1 MIKKLN
7 EDTALKFK
15 TLSPEEKTQRGILG
29 RLYGPVAS
37 CVNPT
42 RNNRK
47 YNEALWENLF
57 NSDLIKERFANG
69 GIFGQLCHPDYEE
82 VDMEKVACVMPEP
95 PVKDKNGELISY
107 VDILDTPCGRIAY
120 QLAKYGYKFGISSR
134 GTGDLYTDENG
145 DDAVDPETYN
155 LTAFD
160 LVEIPA
166 VEDARLSFVES
177 LDTKKYYGKT
187 LKQKLTEELNKASDE
202 DKEIMKETLDSL
214 DIKLE
219 EDFDPR
225 GYTKAIQAIS
235 DGIENDED
243 LDALQKYLQDIVGYC
258 NSIANDYN
266 LTIECI
272 NESCA
277 DKEVEE
283 DGKVDPR
290 VFEENL
296 DEAAPKIVSN
306 KEMLEELISHLKE
319 KYGEEGWQDAL
330 FKLLTRVGKDA
341 IFAMADEEHLREN
354 VENENDTVC
363 DDCSD
368 KEVEEDE
375 EVVDDKDL
383 AEELQNML
391 LRNSEL
397 EKDNLSLQEKL
408 SVCNA
413 IETKLNEEL
422 SRYKK
427 CSASLSE
434 TAKKVRPLKNEIEK
448 LNESLERKD
457 NIITSNKSRF
467 EKLFEDKRDLN
478 SKLKVSNLKLEESI
492 SNISE
497 LENEINTLTKELENS
512 KKSINENLALIT
524 RYKKALKESRDAVIT
539 AKAKIYNVN
548 KDDVLSNLNES
559 YKLSD
564 IDSVCKELSKRNYN
578 MSKLPF
584 KITEDVKFK
593 AKASSESIM
602 GRNSCHNTDDEVSD
616 YLLNIVK

>member
-7 EDTALKFK
+7 ENTALRFK
-15 TLSPEEKTQRGILG
+15 TLSPEEKAQRGILG

-57 NSDLIKERFANG
+57 NSDIIKERFANG

-107 VDILDTPCGRIAY
+107 VDILNTPCGRIAY

-177 LDTKKYYGKT
+177 LDTKKYGKT
-187 LKQKLTEELNKASDE
+187 LKQRLTEELNNASDS
-202 DKEIMKETLDSL
+202 DKKVMEESLSDLGIDLDETQD
-214 DIKLE
+214 
-219 EDFDPR
+219 
-225 GYTKAIQAIS
+225 Q
-235 DGIENDED
+235 ED
-243 LDALQKYLQDIVGYC
+243 L
-258 NSIANDYN
+258 N
-266 LTIECI
+266 
-272 NESCA
+272 
-277 DKEVEE
+277 EVEVDNEESQEVIE
-283 DGKVDPR
+283 DCD
-290 VFEENL
+290 L
-296 DEAAPKIVSN
+296 DEKAPKPISN
-306 KEMLEELISHLKE
+306 KELLNKVVTALKD
-319 KYGEEGWQDAL
+319 KYGEDEWQDQL
-330 FKLLTRVGKDA
+330 LKLLTKVGGDA
-341 IFAMADEEHLREN
+341 ITAIADAEHLREDVN
-354 VENENDTVC
+354 EPVET
-363 DDCSD
+363 DCSD
-368 KEVEEDE
+368 IEDSEDE
-375 EVVDDKDL
+375 EVVNDKDL
-383 AEELQNML
+383 AEELQQL
-391 LRNSEL
+391 LLKNSEL

-413 IETKLNEEL
+413 KENKLNEEL
-422 SRYKK
+422 SKYKE
-427 CSASLSE
+427 CAANLSE
-434 TAKKVRPLKNEIEK
+434 TAKKVRPLNSKVNQ

-457 NIITSNKSRF
+457 KIITSNKSRLDR
-467 EKLFEDKRDLN
+467 LFEDKKDL
-478 SKLKVSNLKLEESI
+478 SSQLKESI
-492 SNISE
+492 SNVSE
-497 LENEINTLTKELENS
+497 LEQKVNTLTEELENS
-512 KKSINENLALIT
+512 KKTLESSKKTLSEKLNLIT
-524 RYKKALKESRDAVIT
+524 RYKKALKESKDAYIS
-539 AKAKIYNVN
+539 AKAENYRVK
-548 KDDVLSNLNES
+548 KEDVLANLTES

-564 IDSVCKELSKRNYN
+564 VDSVCRELSERNYN

-584 KITEDVKFK
+584 KITEDVKFETK
-593 AKASSESIM
+593 KSSNESII
-602 GRNSCHNTDDEVSD
+602 GGYRNSDDDISD

>member
-7 EDTALKFK
+7 ENTALRFK
-15 TLSPEEKTQRGILG
+15 TLSPEEKAQRGILG

-57 NSDLIKERFANG
+57 NSDIIKERFANG

-177 LDTKKYYGKT
+177 LDTKKYGKT
-187 LKQKLTEELNKASDE
+187 LKQRLTEELNNASDS
-202 DKEIMKETLDSL
+202 DKKVMEESLSDLGIDLDETQD
-214 DIKLE
+214 
-219 EDFDPR
+219 
-225 GYTKAIQAIS
+225 Q
-235 DGIENDED
+235 ED
-243 LDALQKYLQDIVGYC
+243 LD
-258 NSIANDYN
+258 
-266 LTIECI
+266 
-272 NESCA
+272 
-277 DKEVEE
+277 EVEVDNEESQEVIE
-283 DGKVDPR
+283 DCD
-290 VFEENL
+290 L
-296 DEAAPKIVSN
+296 DEKAPKPISN
-306 KEMLEELISHLKE
+306 KELLNKVVTALKDN
-319 KYGEEGWQDAL
+319 YGEDEWQDQL
-330 FKLLTRVGKDA
+330 LKLLTKVGGDA
-341 IFAMADEEHLREN
+341 ITAIADAEHLREDVN
-354 VENENDTVC
+354 EPVET
-363 DDCSD
+363 DCSD
-368 KEVEEDE
+368 IEDSEDE
-375 EVVDDKDL
+375 EVVNDKDL
-383 AEELQNML
+383 AEELQQL
-391 LRNSEL
+391 LLKNSEL

-413 IETKLNEEL
+413 KENKLNEEL
-422 SRYKK
+422 SKYKE
-427 CSASLSE
+427 CAANLSE
-434 TAKKVRPLKNEIEK
+434 TAKKVRPLNSKVNQ

-457 NIITSNKSRF
+457 KIITSNKSRLDR
-467 EKLFEDKRDLN
+467 LFEDKKDL
-478 SKLKVSNLKLEESI
+478 SSQLKESI
-492 SNISE
+492 SNVSE
-497 LENEINTLTKELENS
+497 LEQKVNTLTEELENS
-512 KKSINENLALIT
+512 KRTLESSKKTLSEKLNLIT
-524 RYKKALKESRDAVIT
+524 RYKKALKESKDAYIS
-539 AKAKIYNVN
+539 AKAENYRVK
-548 KDDVLSNLNES
+548 KEDVLANLTES

-564 IDSVCKELSKRNYN
+564 VDSVCRELSERNYN

-584 KITEDVKFK
+584 KITEDVKFETK
-593 AKASSESIM
+593 KSSNESII
-602 GRNSCHNTDDEVSD
+602 GGYRNSDDDISD